1 MHSSIVIDQAAAGS
15 CRPLLCSGSRSR
27 SRSWYYGGLS
37 MLVVM
42 SVLVGRPD
50 LAFAQYPGFSSDA
63 RSASVS
69 ADAVDAPSGGSG
81 DDASA
86 NSGGTSSA
94 SSNAGAGAGSAASS
108 NRSDGGED
116 HSQTASNGFGAATN
130 RTKARQ
136 SRDYYFVRKLRVEFA
151 AMELVER
158 RTGMAFSRHNV
169 PRYLDELRAE
179 LAKMQGSAGAPVQS
193 LAHDV
198 QHIDTELNKHIDK
211 LLAMIGT
218 PTNAVPSFGPS
229 FVPSF
234 VYGFLTPNPPLPKTP
249 DAAAAKMASIS
260 LKYELMDYGEKAL
273 QAMGAGYR

>member
-1 MHSSIVIDQAAAGS
+1 
-15 CRPLLCSGSRSR
+15 
-27 SRSWYYGGLS
+27 

-63 RSASVS
+63 GSASVS

-81 DDASA
+81 DGSSDNDVSA
-86 NSGGTSSA
+86 NSDGSS
-94 SSNAGAGAGSAASS
+94 SAGAGAVSAASGNQS
-108 NRSDGGED
+108 VGDDN
-116 HSQTASNGFGAATN
+116 SQSASNGFGVVAN
-130 RTKARQ
+130 RVKARQ

-169 PRYLDELRAE
+169 PRYLDELRTE

-218 PTNAVPSFGPS
+218 PTNAVPSF
-229 FVPSF
+229 

-260 LKYELMDYGEKAL
+260 LKYELMDFGEKAL

>member
-27 SRSWYYGGLS
+27 SRSRSWHYGGLS

-63 RSASVS
+63 GSASVS

-218 PTNAVPSFGPS
+218 PTNAVPSF
-229 FVPSF
+229 
-234 VYGFLTPNPPLPKTP
+234 VYGFLSPNPPLPKTP

-260 LKYELMDYGEKAL
+260 LKYELMDFGEKAL

>member
-27 SRSWYYGGLS
+27 SRSWHYGGLS

-63 RSASVS
+63 GSASVS

-198 QHIDTELNKHIDK
+198 QHIDTELNKYIDK

-218 PTNAVPSFGPS
+218 PTNA
-229 FVPSF
+229 VPSF

-273 QAMGAGYR
+273 QAMGACYR

>member
-1 MHSSIVIDQAAAGS
+1 MRALIVIDQATAGS
-15 CRPLLCSGSRSR
+15 CRSLSL
-27 SRSWYYGGLS
+27 SWLRHYGGLS

-42 SVLVGRPD
+42 AVLFGRPD

-63 RSASVS
+63 ESASVT
-69 ADAVDAPSGGSG
+69 AGAVDGRSGGSG
-81 DDASA
+81 NAASA
-86 NSGGTSSA
+86 NSGSTSNTSS
-94 SSNAGAGAGSAASS
+94 SAGAGAGSAASS

-218 PTNAVPSFGPS
+218 PTTGASSFA
-229 FVPSF
+229 
-234 VYGFLTPNPPLPKTP
+234 YGFFTPDPPLPKTP
-249 DAAAAKMASIS
+249 DAVAEKMASIS
-260 LKYELMDYGEKAL
+260 LNYELMDYGEKAL
-273 QAMGAGYR
+273 QALGAGYR

>member
-1 MHSSIVIDQAAAGS
+1 MRQAAAVAMTH
-15 CRPLLCSGSRSR
+15 RPIQVDLQVPVQMLGRGQVAPPAAISQ
-27 SRSWYYGGLS
+27 GG
-37 MLVVM
+37 
-42 SVLVGRPD
+42 D
-50 LAFAQYPGFSSDA
+50 
-63 RSASVS
+63 
-69 ADAVDAPSGGSG
+69 
-81 DDASA
+81 
-86 NSGGTSSA
+86 
-94 SSNAGAGAGSAASS
+94 
-108 NRSDGGED
+108 D
-116 HSQTASNGFGAATN
+116 HSQSASNGFGVVAN
-130 RTKARQ
+130 RVKARQ

-158 RTGMAFSRHNV
+158 RTGMAFSRHDV

-179 LAKMQGSAGAPVQS
+179 LAKMRGSASAPVQS

-218 PTNAVPSFGPS
+218 PTNVAPSFA
-229 FVPSF
+229 
-234 VYGFLTPNPPLPKTP
+234 YGFFAPNPPLPKTP

>member
-27 SRSWYYGGLS
+27 SRSWHYGGLS

-63 RSASVS
+63 GSASVS

-116 HSQTASNGFGAATN
+116 HSQTASGGFGAATN

-179 LAKMQGSAGAPVQS
+179 LAKMQGSVGAPVQS

-218 PTNAVPSFGPS
+218 PTNAVPSF
-229 FVPSF
+229 VPSF
-234 VYGFLTPNPPLPKTP
+234 VYGFLAPNPPLPKTP